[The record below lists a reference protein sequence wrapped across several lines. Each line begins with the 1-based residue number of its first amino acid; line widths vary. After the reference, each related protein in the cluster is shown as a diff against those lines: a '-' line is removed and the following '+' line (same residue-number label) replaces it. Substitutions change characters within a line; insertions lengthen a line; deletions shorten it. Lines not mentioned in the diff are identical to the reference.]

1 MNRTLRRLAVAGS
14 GLLATA
20 LLAACGAHTQGEV
33 TSHDASGHASG
44 SASESGQATFNTAD
58 VEFARNMI
66 THDRQTAEMVQTAET
81 RAENAQVKDL
91 VARIKQ
97 AQEPEIALLS
107 DLLRQWGQAPPPAA
121 SGSAG
126 GGIPG
131 MITDQEMKDLMA
143 ASGRDFDRKFLQLMI
158 RHQQGAIE
166 MAIAEQQEGENPRAK
181 QVAGTVATDRA
192 AEIRQMEDLL
202 TRL

>member
-20 LLAACGAHTQGEV
+20 ILAACGAHTHGEA
-33 TSHDASGHASG
+33 TSHDASGSASG
-44 SASESGQATFNTAD
+44 SASESEPATFNTAD

-66 THDRQTAEMVQTAET
+66 MHDRQTAEMVQTAET

-107 DLLRQWGQAPPPAA
+107 DLLRQWGQAPAPT
-121 SGSAG
+121 GSVGSG

-166 MAIAEQQEGENPRAK
+166 LAIAEQQEGENPRAK
-181 QVAGTVATDRA
+181 QLAGTVATDRA